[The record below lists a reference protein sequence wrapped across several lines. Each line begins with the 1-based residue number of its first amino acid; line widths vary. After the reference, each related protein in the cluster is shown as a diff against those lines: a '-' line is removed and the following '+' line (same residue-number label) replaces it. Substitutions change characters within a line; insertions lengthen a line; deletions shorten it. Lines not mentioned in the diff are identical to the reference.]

1 MRIKTICVIGLGYI
15 GLPTAALLANKGF
28 TVYGVDINQEV
39 VSSINKG
46 EIHIIEPDLSKFVKS
61 AISSGKLKAFNKIQ
75 TSDVY
80 MICVPTPLFEN
91 GDIPKPNIDF
101 ILSATRN
108 ISKHLKPEDLVIL
121 ESTSPVGTTEK
132 IQKLLYE
139 TGVNVKEIHI
149 AYCPERVLPGKI
161 MTELIENDR
170 IVGGITPASTKK
182 IKEFYSLFVTGNIL
196 ETDVKTAE
204 MSKLVENSFRDL
216 NIAFANELS
225 IICDNKGINVWEL
238 IRLANKHPRVN
249 ILEPGT
255 GVGGHCIA
263 VDPWFIISQDSIN
276 TKLIRMARNVNDYK
290 TSWVIDK
297 IKFEASK
304 HLSKNKSRPKIA
316 CLGLTF
322 KPDIDDLRESKA
334 LKVAET
340 LLRDGFEVI
349 AIEPNI
355 NTHKSL
361 PLWKLSEAIGNSD
374 IICILVKHK
383 EFLQPEVKEKLKL
396 YGALDFCGALYR

>member
-1 MRIKTICVIGLGYI
+1 MRIKSICIIGLGYI

-28 TVYGVDINQEV
+28 TVNGVDIDKEV
-39 VSSINKG
+39 VSSINKSK
-46 EIHIIEPDLSKFVKS
+46 IHIVEPDLSEFVNS

-91 GDIPKPNIDF
+91 EDIPKPNINF
-101 ILSATRN
+101 VLSAVKS
-108 ISKHLKPEDLVIL
+108 ISKHLKSGDLIIL
-121 ESTSPVGTTEK
+121 ESTSPVGTTKKIEQLLEK
-132 IQKLLYE
+132 
-139 TGVNVKEIHI
+139 TGVNVKDIHI

-161 MTELIENDR
+161 MTELIDNDR

-182 IKEFYSLFVTGNIL
+182 VKEFYSLFVKGNIL

-225 IICDNKGINVWEL
+225 IICDNQGINVWDL

-297 IKFEASK
+297 IKFESSK
-304 HLSKNKSRPKIA
+304 HFSKNRMRPKIA

-334 LKVAET
+334 LKVAEI
-340 LLRDGFEVI
+340 LLQDGFEVI
-349 AIEPNI
+349 AVEPNI
-355 NTHKSL
+355 NKHKSL
-361 PLWKLSEAIGNSD
+361 SLQKLSDAIEESD
-374 IICILVKHK
+374 IICILVKHS
-383 EFLQPEVKEKLKL
+383 EFLDPEIKEKLKS
-396 YGALDFCGALYR
+396 YGALDFCGALL